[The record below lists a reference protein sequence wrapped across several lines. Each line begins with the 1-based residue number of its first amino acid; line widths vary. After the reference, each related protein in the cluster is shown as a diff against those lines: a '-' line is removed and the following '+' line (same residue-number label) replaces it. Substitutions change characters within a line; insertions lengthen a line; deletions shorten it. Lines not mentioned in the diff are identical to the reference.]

1 MFHPL
6 SVLVLSLAG
15 LWLSIY
21 FCGLYYRWF
30 SPDVPWIPKVCRI
43 GTGDCASV
51 VDTPRAKLFGIPN
64 SVFGLFF
71 FAYLIVD
78 LKFFPPEPALVLSA
92 AALIRSVYLAYSLLF
107 VTRTPCVL
115 CFVSHGINF
124 LLAVL
129 LYADYFFA

>member
-1 MFHPL
+1 MLYTL
-6 SVLVLSLAG
+6 SVFLLSAAG
-15 LWLSIY
+15 LWLSVY

-30 SPDVPWIPKVCRI
+30 SPEVPWIPKVCRL

-51 VDTPRAKLFGIPN
+51 VDTPRAKLFGVPN

-71 FAYLIVD
+71 FTYLILD
-78 LKFFPPEPALVLSA
+78 LQFFPPEPALFFSA
-92 AALIRSVYLAYSLLF
+92 AALIRSIYLAYSLLF

-124 LLAVL
+124 LLTL
-129 LYADYFFA
+129 ILYFRYFLS

>member
-6 SVLVLSLAG
+6 SVLILSLAG
-15 LWLSIY
+15 LWLSVY

-30 SPDVPWIPKVCRI
+30 SPDVPWIPRVCRI

-51 VDTPRAKLFGIPN
+51 VDTPRAKLFGVPN
-64 SVFGLFF
+64 SVFGLFYF
-71 FAYLIVD
+71 TYLIFD

-107 VTRTPCVL
+107 VTRTPCIL

-124 LLAVL
+124 FLAVL
-129 LYADYFFA
+129 LCANYFRS